1 MADVPGVNGITGF
14 VVSDPEAPPF
24 QVMGGP
30 ADPMHGQ
37 PGETAE
43 PYPWEIVPMGP
54 YPGSIDP
61 LPGMVDD
68 RTAAQQNLSAQAGYL
83 AQDPTADQTPAYHA
97 APFSTEGPNALQA
110 DQMDVRRR
118 NAGSRRQLLNSLW
131 LHAHNTGASLRR
143 LFDFTYGSK
152 QDNWVGFFNPI
163 PGEDIVPTV
172 PGSVGYQ
179 ANGFGV
185 NDHMSNAFRKQNAYG
200 FDTAH
205 RHRRYAYSP
214 IPGNTMWM
222 KPGGRPMVRSF
233 TGQHNFPTSGAF
245 AGDDP
250 GYTFGYQGAV
260 LTNTPSEYVA
270 PPQPNLGSALVN
282 ADTAPYIPLY

>member
-1 MADVPGVNGITGF
+1 MTVPGVNGITGF
-14 VVSDPEAPPF
+14 VVSNPEAPPF
-24 QVMGGP
+24 EVQGGP
-30 ADPMHGQ
+30 ADPSHGN
-37 PGETAE
+37 PGETAR
-43 PYPWEIVPMGP
+43 PYPWEVVPMGP

-61 LPGMVDD
+61 LPGIVDD
-68 RTAAQQNLSAQAGYL
+68 NGSGTNALLAGQLS
-83 AQDPTADQTPAYHA
+83 QDPTADQTPANDHA
-97 APFSTEGPNALQA
+97 APFLTEGPNALQA

-131 LHAHNTGASLRR
+131 LHAHNTGAGLRR

-152 QDNWVGFFNPI
+152 QDNWEGFYNPI

-172 PGSVGYQ
+172 PGSIGYQ

-205 RHRRYAYSP
+205 RHRRYAASP

-222 KPGGRPMVRSF
+222 KPGGRPMVRTY
-233 TGQHNFPTSGAF
+233 TGIHNFPTSGAF
-245 AGDDP
+245 EGDDP
-250 GYTFGYQGAV
+250 GATFGYQGAI
-260 LTNTPSEYVA
+260 LTAVPSEYAA
-270 PPQPNLGSALVN
+270 PPQPNL
-282 ADTAPYIPLY
+282 APAVVSSETVPSIPLY